1 MGPILATAAVRAF
14 SSPIYFCFHFRGPIL
29 KREILISYKVIKPRG
44 MSTKPVIVVAEF
56 FGLYL
61 HARTCLK
68 NAKKIFFILNL
79 FYQKHHARGPVI
91 RTQKKN

>member
-1 MGPILATAAVRAF
+1 MGPILATAAVRAV
-14 SSPIYFCFHFRGPIL
+14 SSPFYFYFCSHFRLNFERNI
-29 KREILISYKVIKPRG
+29 INFFIVISLPRG

-68 NAKKIFFILNL
+68 NFKKANIAILNQ
-79 FYQKHHARGPVI
+79 F
-91 RTQKKN
+91 